1 MTTAMADVDRKKLDR
16 GQATVLADP
25 AARCTSVA
33 TTATRPRLSSVRSR
47 PCSCTGWRPLRSRCG
62 GGGRS
67 LTGVPAGHLSKSGPL
82 TIFASAVEQQPAV
95 DLALPR
101 RAGVAAG
108 Q

>member
-33 TTATRPRLSSVRSR
+33 TTATRPRLSSV
-47 PCSCTGWRPLRSRCG
+47 RSRCG